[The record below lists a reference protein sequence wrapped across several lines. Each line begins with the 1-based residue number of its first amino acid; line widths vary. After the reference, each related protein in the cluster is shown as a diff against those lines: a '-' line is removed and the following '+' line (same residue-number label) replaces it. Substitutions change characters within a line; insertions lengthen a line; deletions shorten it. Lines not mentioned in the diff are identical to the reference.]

1 MDARVEQRTLGPV
14 RVGRRSRGVRAQSE
28 EVVGDGRALRRSG
41 PAGIAVRPARPIP
54 RATRR
59 CGRTRPAAVL
69 APLVTPLAVL
79 SPSAFAQ
86 SPAVHT
92 TTSSPTAITSD
103 TAAGTPSDTKTDK
116 SSHTIGPHPAPRSR
130 RSTPRP
136 VDAATASVETRAA
149 PPKEPADTAKGRH
162 RDRNG
167 AGRRG
172 DPGEAAPDK
181 SDTQPRAEPVDT
193 ATAQGENLAEPNA
206 TPTRHSQHVAELG
219 STTAAQGQ
227 SVAEPGATPTAPA
240 QSGRMTVATPPDALT
255 ARIHVE
261 AVEAADTATSRADSV
276 AERVTHVERPR
287 RYHHGSHR
295 DPTPRAWC
303 SDPLHQDAGQR
314 PLPRRSACSQ
324 AGPGPTASSRR
335 PRHRRRKEGADSR
348 PRAATASKLA
358 SFWASLRR
366 SSSRP
371 PYSQSVCDWP
381 WLRRLRRPASPS
393 SSGPARP
400 PVGSSR
406 RCTHRCRRRIRS
418 EETDYGQHN
427 PFPLRVVLGDARR

>member
-136 VDAATASVETRAA
+136 VDAATASVKTRAA

-162 RDRNG
+162 RDRSG

-255 ARIHVE
+255 ARIHVA
-261 AVEAADTATSRADSV
+261 AVETADTATSRADSV

-314 PLPRRSACSQ
+314 HCLDGARARRPGRGRRLPVAALAIADARRERIRDLGRRRRLRWLLSGPRCGARPPDRPTLRACVT
-324 AGPGPTASSRR
+324 GPGYVAS
-335 PRHRRRKEGADSR
+335 GALR
-348 PRAATASKLA
+348 LRLRAARLDLP
-358 SFWASLRR
+358 WG
-366 SSSRP
+366 SSRP
-371 PYSQSVCDWP
+371 
-381 WLRRLRRPASPS
+381 LH
-393 SSGPARP
+393 P
-400 PVGSSR
+400 PV
-406 RCTHRCRRRIRS
+406 
-418 EETDYGQHN
+418 
-427 PFPLRVVLGDARR
+427 